1 MLKGA
6 LCFLTTLLIASSLNA
21 QIRIIDAQGEHLFEK
36 PPTKV
41 VALNWAMAEQLIEL
55 DAPLLAVSDVAG
67 YQEWVVQPALPEG
80 IQDLGARAE
89 PNLEKM
95 ARLQPDLIIVSGIT
109 KEQVARLKNIAPV
122 LNFNT
127 FNSDHNNPQVAIDTF
142 RQLALLFNKSQL
154 AEQKLSAMQQRFT
167 ELRSA
172 LTTAY
177 QGKLPKVS
185 TVRFANTASVYIY
198 GDNSMSQYAL
208 KQLGIKPALDIA
220 TTQWGLVQKRVLELS
235 KIQTGSVLYFEPF
248 NEYPQLQASRLWQ
261 AMPIVRNNKVAA
273 VPATWTYGGAMSLK
287 YLAEAMATSLLTLA
301 PNATEQNPVKNASNE
316 AVQ

>member
-1 MLKGA
+1 MLNPV
-6 LCFLTTLLIASSLNA
+6 LLLLTTLLLSSSLNA
-21 QIRIIDAQGEHLFEK
+21 QIRITDVHGEHVFEQ
-36 PPTKV
+36 PPAKV

-55 DAPLLAVSDVAG
+55 EAPLLAVSDVRG
-67 YQEWVVQPALPEG
+67 YQEWVVKPKLPEG
-80 IQDLGARAE
+80 IHDLGARAE

-109 KEQVARLKNIAPV
+109 KAQVERLKNIAPV

-127 FNSDHNNPQVAIDTF
+127 FSNTHNNPQVAIDTF
-142 RQLALLFNKSQL
+142 RQLALLFNKTVL
-154 AEQKLSAMQQRFT
+154 AEQKLRDMQQRFV

-172 LTTAY
+172 LTSAY
-177 QGKLPKVS
+177 QGKLPKVA
-185 TVRFANTASVYIY
+185 TVRFANTASVYMY

-208 KQLGIKPALDIA
+208 KQLGINPALAI
-220 TTQWGLVQKRVLELS
+220 TSSQWGLVQKRVLELS

-273 VPATWTYGGAMSLK
+273 VAATWTYGGAMSLK
-287 YLAEAMATSLLTLA
+287 YLAEAMAQSLLILA
-301 PNATEQNPVKNASNE
+301 AKNIELGLSEKNFIE
-316 AVQ
+316 AKQ